1 MEDFKLDGE
10 RERHWRMVFEDS
22 GGGVENNKV
31 ILHYKSWG
39 VYMNEN

>member
-22 GGGVENNKV
+22 YRGIDDKKEL
-31 ILHYKSWG
+31 LHDKTWDS
-39 VYMNEN
+39 YMS